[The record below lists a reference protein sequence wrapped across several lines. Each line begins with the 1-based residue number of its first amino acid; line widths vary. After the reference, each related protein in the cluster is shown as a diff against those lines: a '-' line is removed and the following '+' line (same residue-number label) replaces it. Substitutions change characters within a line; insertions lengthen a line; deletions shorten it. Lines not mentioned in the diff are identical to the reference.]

1 MPKCTNHETSV
12 LPCENLNVYI
22 MFLLPPQ
29 RAVVFTIPRFTAPF
43 CHLLG
48 KINTLTMMEIYAS
61 TRVLIYFKLFSA
73 KLSRQAV
80 KFSNSRRRL
89 RPSDLCSHVSTSTTT
104 ELTEAILRTCYIP
117 CTPFQRF
124 RMSGWLCVRLCMS
137 FFCGSLLYVFLHAF
151 FVFYFHRLHDQCD
164 RLITFQLVK
173 SYISFFNVFVCLAVS
188 LPCPHLYTT
197 NSSLAVL
204 VCSFFTFILCMSP
217 V

>member
-1 MPKCTNHETSV
+1 
-12 LPCENLNVYI
+12 
-22 MFLLPPQ
+22 
-29 RAVVFTIPRFTAPF
+29 
-43 CHLLG
+43 
-48 KINTLTMMEIYAS
+48 MMEIYAS

-124 RMSGWLCVRLCMS
+124 RMSGCVCVSLHVILLWLFVVCFSTCFLC
-137 FFCGSLLYVFLHAF
+137 FFTFIVCMTSVTDWLPSSHSEKLHLLFQRFRMFGS
-151 FVFYFHRLHDQCD
+151 Q
-164 RLITFQLVK
+164 T
-173 SYISFFNVFVCLAVS
+173 LAVS
-188 LPCPHLYTT
+188 LPCSHLYTT

-217 V
+217 VWPKCAI

>member
-1 MPKCTNHETSV
+1 
-12 LPCENLNVYI
+12 
-22 MFLLPPQ
+22 
-29 RAVVFTIPRFTAPF
+29 
-43 CHLLG
+43 
-48 KINTLTMMEIYAS
+48 MMEIYAS

-151 FVFYFHRLHDQCD
+151 YVFLLSSFAWPVWPIDYL
-164 RLITFQLVK
+164 LAIVK
-173 SYISFFNVFVCLAVS
+173 SYISFFNVFVCLAARLWLCLYHVRICIQLILLWLFLYARFLLS
-188 LPCPHLYTT
+188 SFAWVQCDQNVPFKKMNEELP
-197 NSSLAVL
+197 
-204 VCSFFTFILCMSP
+204 
-217 V
+217 